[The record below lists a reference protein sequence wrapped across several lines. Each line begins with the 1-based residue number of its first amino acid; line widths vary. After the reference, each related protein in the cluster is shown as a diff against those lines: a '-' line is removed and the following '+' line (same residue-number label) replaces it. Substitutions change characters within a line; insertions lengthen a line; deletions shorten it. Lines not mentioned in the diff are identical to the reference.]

1 MLLLI
6 QVISWGEP
14 RVKFVK
20 IDCEIRYAE
29 RTKILAGY
37 EAIYSDMLKK
47 APEQAERWVAPGLR
61 IDDKD
66 KKRVMLIDPTRTA
79 ITIEQPPNVGFC
91 RDSIMQFLKSVDERI
106 GIPNV
111 ARHGIRSTWIFEYQG
126 SFEDLLNK
134 CKQHIFGNSK
144 LAEKVDDVAAV
155 FEYLIGTDQKIALTT
170 GPMKIEQLKSQ
181 YLSFEPESF
190 PPLFLYVDVD
200 LGDSGTKKYSAQYL
214 REFFDKAVSEG
225 ERLSRELATE
235 LGVS

>member
-1 MLLLI
+1 MKL
-6 QVISWGEP
+6 
-14 RVKFVK
+14 VK
-20 IDCEIRYAE
+20 IDCDIRYGE

-47 APEQAERWVAPGLR
+47 APEQAERWVIPGLR

-66 KKRVMLIDPTRTA
+66 KKRLMVTDPTRTV

-91 RDSIMQFLKSVDERI
+91 RDLIMQSLKSVDERL

-111 ARHGIRSTWIFEYQG
+111 ARYGLRSTWIFEYQG

-134 CKQHIFGNSK
+134 CKQQIFGNSK
-144 LAEKVDDVAAV
+144 LSEKVDDVAAV
-155 FEYLIGTDQKIALTT
+155 FDYFIETNQKISLTT

-181 YLSFEPESF
+181 YLVFEPESF

-214 REFFDKAVSEG
+214 REFFDKAVTEG
-225 ERLSRELATE
+225 ERLARELATDV
-235 LGVS
+235 GVL